1 MKFVLITGM
10 SGAGKSIAANF
21 LEDLGYYCVDN
32 LPSELLSKFA
42 EICYQSDGKFE
53 KVAFV
58 VDARNPDISDDI
70 LTELDVFEKYGNQ
83 FELLFL
89 DADDETIIKRY
100 KETRRTHPL
109 AGEGRIIDGVE
120 KERVILENIKD
131 RATHIID
138 TSKLLTRELKEIITD
153 IVSDEKK
160 ETTLSVNVLSFGF
173 KYGIPKDADL
183 VFDVR
188 FLPNPYYIDN
198 LKTKTGLDKD
208 VRDYV
213 NSFPQTKH
221 SLLLLLAAQ
230 AENIVL

>member
-160 ETTLSVNVLSFGF
+160 GGY
-173 KYGIPKDADL
+173 K
-183 VFDVR
+183 
-188 FLPNPYYIDN
+188 
-198 LKTKTGLDKD
+198 
-208 VRDYV
+208 
-213 NSFPQTKH
+213 
-221 SLLLLLAAQ
+221 
-230 AENIVL
+230 